1 MAARQLFGFHAAMI
15 SQHRDACS
23 PGHANATQRNLNND
37 KKRQERA
44 KFSELVAELS
54 EIASGTTNKLRGRDS
69 SALLEICSVR

>member
-44 KFSELVAELS
+44 KFSELVAEATERS
-54 EIASGTTNKLRGRDS
+54 H
-69 SALLEICSVR
+69 SAKRNNRCAVPTLQT